1 MQNKELGFN
10 KEQLLIIDATDTPQ
24 NTTRLVLKNELKNF
38 TKVLPEEYRLALLRL
53 EKEQAIS

>member
-1 MQNKELGFN
+1 MSPIAAKLLG
-10 KEQLLIIDATDTPQ
+10 DW
-24 NTTRLVLKNELKNF
+24 KNELKNF